1 MSQFHFDPAT
11 YLELMRTEV
20 PLYDDLQQRVARATA
35 SVDAADLL
43 DLGTGTG
50 ETLAQVLPFHPSA
63 RTIGLDE
70 SRRHAGRGPYA
81 PARLQRAVLV
91 TFRRAALFWLL
102 AGGGAGLYLFGMDVL
117 YDLEHGIW
125 GKGADGATELAINV
139 LTLALSLFVLRW
151 SWVHHAE
158 LLEPSAVSP

>member
-1 MSQFHFDPAT
+1 MPSHTTLLGIKERRSMAVLLLAAVAVMAAYWVAWFTHRSLVASETSVPYLQFEQAF
-11 YLELMRTEV
+11 
-20 PLYDDLQQRVARATA
+20 PLADGWLALCMTA
-35 SVDAADLL
+35 AA
-43 DLGTGTG
+43 
-50 ETLAQVLPFHPSA
+50 FC
-63 RTIGLDE
+63 
-70 SRRHAGRGPYA
+70 
-81 PARLQRAVLV
+81 LV

-151 SWVHHAE
+151 SWIHHAE
-158 LLEPSAVSP
+158 LLEPPAVSP